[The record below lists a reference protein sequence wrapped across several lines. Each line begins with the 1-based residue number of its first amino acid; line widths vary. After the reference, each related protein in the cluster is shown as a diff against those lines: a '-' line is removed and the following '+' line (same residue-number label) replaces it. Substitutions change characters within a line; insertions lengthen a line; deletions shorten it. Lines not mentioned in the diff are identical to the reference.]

1 MLRFLFFFQILSF
14 AIFGLHAQS
23 ITISLRDTVYSK
35 IGPDFYGI
43 QYHSDTFND
52 PKALNL
58 LQPLKLKP
66 VRVWARP
73 SEFHPQ
79 PGVWQW
85 QSLDQKIDEIVAAG
99 YEPMVC
105 LYQSEEWFTGSSENP
120 WWNDSAAVSEWQKA
134 AYQLALRFKDRVRRF
149 IIFDEINM
157 MHPEDGYYITF
168 QHSAQLYCQAAS
180 EIKRADSTL
189 LCGGPSSFGGWE
201 NGHWAEYVL
210 NEPQGNDLL
219 NFISCNLFLSWNA
232 EDPDSLL
239 MNRTI
244 WYEEAPQKIKSM
256 VGDRTSAPLV
266 LDAYNVSALWQKDGQ
281 LWTDPRNTNFFG
293 GIYQVVALMHA
304 AKGGYALTLH
314 WETLGGYGIF
324 DWYPQ
329 FNPLPPYFAWRFLIE
344 TAGLKEGSRIIGCQT
359 SETPLPFNG
368 HHGGMNVSLYTV
380 QPFAV
385 QNADSSVSI
394 ILINKYKKGAR
405 TVSLTLPDSFRY
417 YRLYRFDEKNM
428 ENSFTPLDEG
438 NLQDT
443 LTALTVNCPERSIS
457 VVRLSVRQPVGLERR
472 QAKPVRSLRLEST
485 FPNPFN
491 STVRIAFTLKHSGK
505 VTVDLFNATGAKIK
519 TLLQDYLSAGSRE
532 IYWNGKDDFG
542 KSVASGVYFVRVQQ
556 GKEFV
561 IGKLVYLK

>member
-1 MLRFLFFFQILSF
+1 M
-14 AIFGLHAQS
+14 FG
-23 ITISLRDTVYSK
+23 TISYLQGQSTNISLHDTVYSQ

-43 QYHSDTFND
+43 QYHTDTFND

-66 VRVWARP
+66 VRVWARLN
-73 SEFHPQ
+73 EFHPQ

-85 QSLDQKIDEIVAAG
+85 QALDQKIDEVVAAG

-134 AYQLALRFKDRVRRF
+134 AYQLALRFKDRVHRF

-157 MHPEDGYYITF
+157 MHPKDGYYITF
-168 QHSAQLYCQAAS
+168 KHSAQLYCQAAS

-210 NEPQGNDLL
+210 NEPQGADLL
-219 NFISCNLFLSWNA
+219 DFISCNLFLSWNA

-256 VGDRTSAPLV
+256 IGDRTSAPLV

-293 GIYQVVALMHA
+293 GIYQVAALMHA
-304 AKGGYALTLH
+304 AKGGFSITLH

-368 HHGGMNVSLYTV
+368 HHGGMTVNLYTV

-385 QNADSSVSI
+385 QINDSTVSI
-394 ILINKYKKGAR
+394 VLINKYRDASKIV
-405 TVSLTLPDSFRY
+405 TLTLPDSFHY
-417 YRLYRFDEKNM
+417 YRLYRFDEPNM
-428 ENSFTPLDEG
+428 ETCFTLLKKGPVQNSLD
-438 NLQDT
+438 
-443 LTALTVNCPERSIS
+443 VSCPQRSVM
-457 VVRLSVRQPVGLERR
+457 VVQFYIGRPVGIERKNLRPVQNLHLE
-472 QAKPVRSLRLEST
+472 KT
-485 FPNPFN
+485 YPNPFN
-491 STVRIAFTLKHSGK
+491 SAVRIAFTLKYSGK
-505 VTVDLFNATGAKIK
+505 VTIDLFNAVGRDI
-519 TLLQDYLSAGSRE
+519 LVLQKGFLSAGRHQTF
-532 IYWNGKDDFG
+532 WNGKDRFG
-542 KSVASGVYFVRVQQ
+542 KSVASGIYFLRVKQ
-556 GKEFV
+556 GRN
-561 IGKLVYLK
+561 IAIRKLVYLK